1 MIKKGAHSG
10 CRGTWRPDT
19 INLMPYLSKLRTA
32 ISSEDFHSS
41 QAMAD
46 KGRHGGDDPPKWRC
60 LEMLN
65 HSSGHGNRRESRSE
79 TSSSGTWG
87 DGASCAL
94 PLKPQSGKAPAL
106 QVISSP

>member
-1 MIKKGAHSG
+1 MIKKGAPSG

-46 KGRHGGDDPPKWRC
+46 KGRHGGDDPP
-60 LEMLN
+60 
-65 HSSGHGNRRESRSE
+65 
-79 TSSSGTWG
+79 
-87 DGASCAL
+87 
-94 PLKPQSGKAPAL
+94 
-106 QVISSP
+106 QVEVS